1 MALGYH
7 SCQPNH
13 TFPVMS
19 FTLTAWPQPTDQ
31 PLPTTVMQAQAQ
43 LDAVWDTPGTAPEP
57 RFLAL
62 ARALAARFPNTED
75 GEGDMYDHGLELMES
90 SPDRDRAYN
99 IGLWARDDSFELG
112 FNHLIV
118 QANDLGLHV
127 MDGQNGVVYLAHG
140 DVLTLGPNSA
150 ASFTCRL
157 DDAVVRKDW
166 GAAWLECRRL
176 APQRLPEALTVWA
189 LMVVQGRKA
198 PPHPALGAAL
208 AQLGGTS
215 PERDKRVR
223 WCLDKVPA
231 AHRSLQAQLL
241 DGLRNAA
248 DLVAYVD
255 NELQRAPSTQST
267 GGGGASLPAAAP
279 DSATAEAAKAL
290 GIDPDLIAR
299 AEAGSPQAQCKLAL
313 KFIEAPGKSTPALAK
328 LAVMWLERSAAQNF
342 SMAQALLGDGLL
354 RGWRSFPVD
363 MERGLALLEA
373 AAAADDV
380 DGLNYLAQYL
390 YDKSVRL
397 RPGQDSIEKLKDPT
411 SLRYQARVPQL
422 LMRAAALGSPRGL
435 FKLAVRLWDEIGT
448 PRDDVAAK
456 AVMQLARTRAAKYC
470 VDEPEVLAL
479 MEATPADSKE
489 VMALAQELG
498 RDITQLP
505 KVLNARHAAP
515 TRVVPPPVAV
525 ATAPTAAKPA
535 PPRSRAPV
543 PEDDEDSDS
552 WQDTPTARPALHAG
566 HLALGLGMVGFVL
579 WFMFITTLGRGSFKP
594 IALVVG
600 LVSAF
605 GVWRCTADLDWG
617 AVKRT
622 VLSALALLP
631 GAGFIVSAAV
641 LLQMLR
647 GRT

>member
-1 MALGYH
+1 
-7 SCQPNH
+7 
-13 TFPVMS
+13 MS

-43 LDAVWDTPGTAPEP
+43 LNAVWATDGAEPEP
-57 RFLAL
+57 SFLAL
-62 ARALAARFPNTED
+62 ARALEARFPSTED
-75 GEGDMYDHGLELMES
+75 GESEMYDHGLDILER
-90 SPDRDRAYN
+90 SPDKDRAYN
-99 IGLWARDDSFELG
+99 IGLYARDDSFEVS

-140 DVLTLGPNSA
+140 EVLTLGPNSA

-208 AQLGGTS
+208 ALLGGTA

-223 WCLDKVPA
+223 WCLDKVPSA
-231 AHRSLQAQLL
+231 YRSLQAQLL

-248 DLVAYVD
+248 DLVAFVD
-255 NELQRAPSTQST
+255 VELQRAPSTQGA
-267 GGGGASLPAAAP
+267 GGGGAAPAAPP
-279 DSATAEAAKAL
+279 DAATAEAAKTL
-290 GIDPDLIAR
+290 GIDPDLVAR

-313 KFIEAPGKSTPALAK
+313 KFMEAPGKPTPTTNK
-328 LAVMWLERSAAQNF
+328 LILLWLERSAAQNF
-342 SMAQALLGDGLL
+342 SLAQALLGDGLL
-354 RGWRSFPVD
+354 RGWRNFPAD

-373 AAAADDV
+373 ASAQDDV
-380 DGLNYLAQYL
+380 DGLNFLAQYL
-390 YDKSVRL
+390 YDKSTRV
-397 RPGQDSIEKLKDPT
+397 RPGQDTERLKDPN
-411 SLRYQARVPQL
+411 SQKNLARVPQL
-422 LMRAAALGSPRGL
+422 LMRAAALGSPRAL
-435 FKLAVRLWDEIGT
+435 FWLAARLWDEVGT

-456 AVMQLARTRAAKYC
+456 AVMQLARTRAPKYC
-470 VDEPEVLAL
+470 VEQPEILAL
-479 MEATPADSKE
+479 MATTAADSKE

-498 RDITQLP
+498 RDLKQLSA
-505 KVLNARHAAP
+505 LINARHAALP
-515 TRVVPPPVAV
+515 RATPPATAAALPVA
-525 ATAPTAAKPA
+525 AAPMPASRQPRPQQDADEDDDAHWHDTPA
-535 PPRSRAPV
+535 P
-543 PEDDEDSDS
+543 
-552 WQDTPTARPALHAG
+552 RPALHAG

-579 WFMFITTLGRGSFKP
+579 WFMFITSLGKGSFKP
-594 IALVVG
+594 IAAVVG

-605 GVWRCTADLDWG
+605 GVWRCTADLDWRG
-617 AVKRT
+617 LKRT
-622 VLSALALLP
+622 VLSVLALLP
-631 GAGFIVSAAV
+631 GAGFIVGAAV

-647 GRT
+647 ART

>member
-1 MALGYH
+1 
-7 SCQPNH
+7 
-13 TFPVMS
+13 MS

-43 LDAVWDTPGTAPEP
+43 LDAVWATEGAAPEP
-57 RFLAL
+57 SFLAL
-62 ARALAARFPNTED
+62 ARALEARFPSTED
-75 GEGDMYDHGLELMES
+75 GESEMYEHGLDILER
-90 SPDRDRAYN
+90 SPDKDRAYN
-99 IGLWARDDSFELG
+99 IGLYARDDSFELS

-140 DVLTLGPNSA
+140 EVLTLGPNSA

-208 AQLGGTS
+208 ALLGGTA

-241 DGLRNAA
+241 DGLRNAT
-248 DLVAYVD
+248 DLVAFVD
-255 NELQRAPSTQST
+255 VELQRAPSTQGA
-267 GGGGASLPAAAP
+267 GGGGAAPATPP
-279 DSATAEAAKAL
+279 DAATAEAAKTL
-290 GIDPDLIAR
+290 GIDPVLVAR

-313 KFIEAPGKSTPALAK
+313 KFMEAPGKPTPAVNK
-328 LAVMWLERSAAQNF
+328 LILLWLERSAAQNQ
-342 SMAQALLGDGLL
+342 SLAQALLGDGLL
-354 RGWRSFPVD
+354 SGWRGFPVE

-373 AAAADDV
+373 SAAADDV

-390 YDKSVRL
+390 YRKSVRV
-397 RPGQDSIEKLKDPT
+397 RPDQPNIEKLKDPT

-435 FKLAVRLWDEIGT
+435 FYLAVRLWDEVGT

-456 AVMQLARTRAAKYC
+456 AVMQLARTRAPKYC
-470 VDEPEVLAL
+470 VEQPETLAL
-479 MEATPADSKE
+479 MEATPADTKE

-498 RDITQLP
+498 RDIKQLP
-505 KVLNARHAAP
+505 ALINARHAALP
-515 TRVVPPPVAV
+515 RATPPAAAAALPVA
-525 ATAPTAAKPA
+525 AAPMPASRQSRPQPQQDADEDDGGHWHDTPA
-535 PPRSRAPV
+535 P
-543 PEDDEDSDS
+543 
-552 WQDTPTARPALHAG
+552 RPALHAG

-579 WFMFITTLGRGSFKP
+579 WFMFITSLGKGSFKP
-594 IALVVG
+594 IAAVVG

-605 GVWRCTADLDWG
+605 GVWRCTADLDWSG
-617 AVKRT
+617 LKRA
-622 VLSALALLP
+622 VLSVLALLP
-631 GAGFIVSAAV
+631 GAGFIVGAAV
-641 LLQMLR
+641 LLQMVR
-647 GRT
+647 ART

>member
-7 SCQPNH
+7 SRQPNH
-13 TFPVMS
+13 IRAFMS
-19 FTLTAWPQPTDQ
+19 FTLTAWPQPNDQ
-31 PLPTTVMQAQAQ
+31 PMPTTVMEAQAQ
-43 LDAVWDTPGTAPEP
+43 LDAVWATEGVAPEP

-62 ARALAARFPNTED
+62 ARALAARFPDTED

-90 SPDRDRAYN
+90 SPDKDRAYN
-99 IGLWARDDSFELG
+99 IGLWARDDRFELS

-140 DVLTLGPNSA
+140 EVLTLGPNSA

-166 GAAWLECRRL
+166 SAAWLECRRL
-176 APQRLPEALTVWA
+176 APRRQPEALTVWA

-198 PPHPALGAAL
+198 PSHPALGAAL
-208 AQLGGTS
+208 AQLGGTA

-241 DGLRNAA
+241 DGLRNTT
-248 DLVAYVD
+248 DLVAFVD
-255 NELQRAPSTQST
+255 VELQRAPSTQGS
-267 GGGGASLPAAAP
+267 GGGGAAVATAP
-279 DSATAEAAKAL
+279 DAATAEAAKTL

-342 SMAQALLGDGLL
+342 SVAQALLGDGLL

-363 MERGLALLEA
+363 MERGLTLLEA
-373 AAAADDV
+373 SAAQDDV

-390 YDKSVRL
+390 YDKSIRR
-397 RPGQDSIEKLKDPT
+397 RPGQDSEHLKDPT
-411 SLRYQARVPQL
+411 SQRNLARVPQL
-422 LMRAAALGSPRGL
+422 LMRAAAQGSPRAL
-435 FKLAVRLWDEIGT
+435 FWLAARLWDEVGT

-470 VDEPEVLAL
+470 VEQPEILAL
-479 MEATPADSKE
+479 MATTPADSKE

-498 RDITQLP
+498 RDLKQLP
-505 KVLNARHAAP
+505 AVINARHAAL
-515 TRVVPPPVAV
+515 TQ
-525 ATAPTAAKPA
+525 AAQPSA
-535 PPRSRAPV
+535 AAALPLAAAQMHPSRQPRPQHDED
-543 PEDDEDSDS
+543 EDDDAH
-552 WQDTPTARPALHAG
+552 WQDTPAPRPALHVG
-566 HLALGLGMVGFVL
+566 HLALALGMVGFVV
-579 WFMFITTLGRGSFKP
+579 WFMFITSLGRGSFKP

-617 AVKRT
+617 GLKRS

-631 GAGFIVSAAV
+631 GAGFLVGAAV
-641 LLQMLR
+641 LLQIVR

>member
-7 SCQPNH
+7 SCQPNL
-13 TFPVMS
+13 TCPVMS

-43 LDAVWDTPGTAPEP
+43 LDAVWAAEGAAPEP

-62 ARALAARFPNTED
+62 ARALDARFPDSDD
-75 GEGDMYDHGLELMES
+75 GDSDMYDHGLDILER
-90 SPDRDRAYN
+90 SPDKDRAYN
-99 IGLWARDDSFELG
+99 INLYPRDDSFELG

-140 DVLTLGPNSA
+140 EVLTLGPNSA
-150 ASFTCRL
+150 AAFTCRL

-208 AQLGGTS
+208 AQLGGTA

-248 DLVAYVD
+248 DLAAFVD
-255 NELQRAPSTQST
+255 VELQRAPSTQGS
-267 GGGGASLPAAAP
+267 GGGGAALATAP
-279 DSATAEAAKAL
+279 DAATAEAARTL

-390 YDKSVRL
+390 YDKSIRR
-397 RPGQDSIEKLKDPT
+397 RPGQDSERLKDPT
-411 SLRYQARVPQL
+411 SQRNLARVPQL
-422 LMRAAALGSPRGL
+422 LMRAAAQGSPRAL
-435 FKLAVRLWDEIGT
+435 FWLAARLWDEVGT

-470 VDEPEVLAL
+470 VEQPETLAL
-479 MEATPADSKE
+479 MATTAADSKE

-498 RDITQLP
+498 RDLKQLP
-505 KVLNARHAAP
+505 AVINARHAAQ
-515 TRVVPPPVAV
+515 TRAVAPPMAV
-525 ATAPTAAKPA
+525 ATAPASTKPA
-535 PPRSRAPV
+535 PPRRRAPV
-543 PEDDEDSDS
+543 PDDDEDSQS

-579 WFMFITTLGRGSFKP
+579 WFLFITSLGRGSFKP

-617 AVKRT
+617 ALKRT

-631 GAGFIVSAAV
+631 GAGFLVGAAV
-641 LLQMLR
+641 LLQMVR

>member
-1 MALGYH
+1 
-7 SCQPNH
+7 
-13 TFPVMS
+13 MS

-31 PLPTTVMQAQAQ
+31 PLPNTVMQAQGQ
-43 LDAVWDTPGTAPEP
+43 LDAVWATEGAAPEP

-62 ARALAARFPNTED
+62 ARALAARFPDTED

-90 SPDRDRAYN
+90 NPDKDRAYN
-99 IGLWARDDSFELG
+99 IGIYARDDSFELG

-140 DVLTLGPNSA
+140 AVLTLGPNSA

-166 GAAWLECRRL
+166 SAAWLECRRL

-208 AQLGGTS
+208 AQLGGTA

-241 DGLRNAA
+241 VGLRNAT
-248 DLVAYVD
+248 DLVAFVD
-255 NELQRAPSTQST
+255 TELQRAPSTQGA
-267 GGGGASLPAAAP
+267 GGGGTAPATLPDA
-279 DSATAEAAKAL
+279 ATAEAAAAL
-290 GIDPDLIAR
+290 GVEPDLVAR
-299 AEAGSPQAQCKLAL
+299 AEGGSPQAQCKLAL
-313 KFIEAPGKSTPALAK
+313 KFMQAPGKGTPALAK
-328 LAVMWLERSAAQNF
+328 LAVLWLERSAAQNF
-342 SMAQALLGDGLL
+342 SLAQALLGDVLL
-354 RGWRSFPVD
+354 RGWRNVPVD
-363 MERGLALLEA
+363 MARGLALLEA
-373 AAAADDV
+373 AAAQDDV
-380 DGLNYLAQYL
+380 DGLNFLAQYL

-397 RPGQDSIEKLKDPT
+397 RPGKDTIEKLKDPT

-422 LMRAAALGSPRGL
+422 LMRAAALESPRAL
-435 FKLAVRLWDEIGT
+435 FWLAVRLWDEVGA

-470 VDEPEVLAL
+470 VEQPETLAL
-479 MEATPADSKE
+479 MATTPADSKD

-498 RDITQLP
+498 RDLKQLP
-505 KVLNARHAAP
+505 AKLNARHAALAQAAEGVTP
-515 TRVVPPPVAV
+515 SVVAPVASSS
-525 ATAPTAAKPA
+525 APASSRRHA
-535 PPRSRAPV
+535 PQP
-543 PEDDEDSDS
+543 DDEDEAY
-552 WQDTPTARPALHAG
+552 TPAPRAALNVG
-566 HLALGLGMVGFVL
+566 HLALGLGMLGFVL
-579 WFMFITTLGRGSFKP
+579 WFMFITSLGKGSFKP

-617 AVKRT
+617 GLKRAVM
-622 VLSALALLP
+622 SALALLP
-631 GAGFIVSAAV
+631 GAGFLVGAAV
-641 LLQMLR
+641 LLHMLR